1 MDVRRRVSHGGSSGS
16 VRIFEREVF
25 DDAGEVVRCAVVSD
39 GLEQIGTNLN
49 GVAGLVANDSCFRLS
64 DELAIHVQQDF
75 SPGIPICFETD
86 RTSDRR
92 DWVIRLNGQDKLKKT
107 MQTVAIQRETA
118 RHESMRRAVLNSSR
132 VFRRRLE
139 LFVASVA
146 EWEGDVV
153 QLLMAA

>member
-1 MDVRRRVSHGGSSGS
+1 
-16 VRIFEREVF
+16 
-25 DDAGEVVRCAVVSD
+25 
-39 GLEQIGTNLN
+39 
-49 GVAGLVANDSCFRLS
+49 
-64 DELAIHVQQDF
+64 
-75 SPGIPICFETD
+75 
-86 RTSDRR
+86 
-92 DWVIRLNGQDKLKKT
+92 LNGQDKLKKT